1 MWLGLVPIYYSK
13 INVIFILIYKDTI
26 HTDEAVK
33 NWVTHGFKFVA
44 KDTI

>member
-1 MWLGLVPIYYSK
+1 M
-13 INVIFILIYKDTI
+13 LIYKDTI
-26 HTDEAVK
+26 HTDEAAK